1 LIELFCHEKNTS
13 FALRYGNFRRKCSKK
28 QRIQIGYFGHPRPQN
43 LRPDFGTPVE
53 SGSLHRIGLLF
64 NFENEA
70 SGFRYNEEFMLSPF
84 YRQHLFQS
92 GNIRYFGEFFGALN
106 KGENNEENDGENN
119 YTDFAFGLGFGGKYI
134 ADNGFLVDFH
144 VGIGRNLFNT
154 DQSPEVVPRV
164 GIAIGKRF

>member
-1 LIELFCHEKNTS
+1 MKKTLLLLFATVTFAGNAQKNNE
-13 FALRYGNFRRKCSKK
+13 FKLDILDILALKTLDLTLEHQLNPEAS
-28 QRIQIGYFGHPRPQN
+28 IG
-43 LRPDFGTPVE
+43 
-53 SGSLHRIGLLF
+53 IGLLF